1 MSSRDVARMRR
12 LSVLA
17 VAACLFTG
25 ASSAGEP
32 ADEKQ
37 KLGYSVGYQVGS
49 DFRRQGIAIDPEMV
63 VRGVRD
69 ALAGTEPALPPEEMR
84 AALTEVRRQAAIAAR
99 EQREEQARSN
109 LEAGRSFLARNR
121 AREGVTALAS
131 GLQYE
136 ILEAGSGPHPD
147 PTSRVTVHYR
157 GTLLDGTEFDSSYGR
172 GEPATFGLDH
182 VIAGWR
188 EALPLMPEG
197 AKWKLFVPPDLAYG
211 ERGAGPRIPPN
222 ATLVFE
228 VELVSAKAE

>member
-1 MSSRDVARMRR
+1 
-12 LSVLA
+12 
-17 VAACLFTG
+17 
-25 ASSAGEP
+25 
-32 ADEKQ
+32 
-37 KLGYSVGYQVGS
+37 
-49 DFRRQGIAIDPEMV
+49 
-63 VRGVRD
+63 
-69 ALAGTEPALPPEEMR
+69 MR
-84 AALTEVRRQAAIAAR
+84 AALTEVRRQAATAAR
-99 EQREEQARSN
+99 EQARSN

-121 AREGVTALAS
+121 GREGVIALAS

-172 GEPATFGLDH
+172 GEPAIFGLDH

-228 VELVSAKAE
+228 VELVSANAE

>member
-1 MSSRDVARMRR
+1 MSSPDGSRMRS
-12 LSVLA
+12 LAVLA
-17 VAACLFTG
+17 VAACLFAG
-25 ASSAGEP
+25 SSSAEEPKGP
-32 ADEKQ
+32 ADEKE

-69 ALAGTEPALPPEEMR
+69 ALAGAEPAVPPEEMR
-84 AALTEVRRQAAIAAR
+84 AALTEVRRQAATAAR
-99 EQREEQARSN
+99 EQARSN

-121 AREGVTALAS
+121 GREGVIALAS

-172 GEPATFGLDH
+172 GEPAIFGLDH

-228 VELVSAKAE
+228 VELVSANAE